1 MSSLLGTTLLNG
13 IATAVRLGCGLL
25 VNKLLAVYV
34 GPAGLAVVGQF
45 QSLMAVVGAASGAVF
60 SAGVTKLTA
69 EHAADPPRQAAVWR
83 SALSLGLCGAAL
95 CALVLLVLGDTI
107 AQWLLGDPAL
117 APAMLALA
125 AAALLLALNAVLL
138 SALAGLKRFRA
149 HVAANVLTSVLG
161 VAAAAWLLPR
171 HGLLG
176 GLVALVLAQAAAG
189 LSAAAAFA
197 RVQRPRWRALIG
209 RPDPATARSLRGYAL
224 MAATTALTVPL
235 SMLAIREG
243 LSQAG
248 GAALAGH
255 WQAMWKLS
263 ETHLL
268 LLTTTLSLYFLPRF
282 AEIRSGRELRAEVA
296 RGHRFVLPLVAA
308 TAGAIYLLREPLTLA
323 LFTPEFLPLV
333 QALGLQLIGDVL
345 KIGSWVPAYTMISH
359 ARSRLYIGTEIGFA
373 LLVTLACIAGAWRW
387 GLPGAAAGYALTY
400 ALYWALL
407 QQQLGV
413 LARRLDATPA

>member
-1 MSSLLGTTLLNG
+1 MASLLGTTLLNG
-13 IATAVRLGCGLL
+13 LATAVRLGCGLL
-25 VNKLLAVYV
+25 VNKLLAVWV

-69 EHAADPPRQAAVWR
+69 EHAADPPRQTAVWR

-95 CALVLLVLGDTI
+95 CALVLLVLRDTI

-176 GLVALVLAQAAAG
+176 GLVALALAQAVAG
-189 LSAAAAFA
+189 LTAAAAFA

-243 LSQAG
+243 LSQGG
-248 GAALAGH
+248 GASLAGH
-255 WQAMWKLS
+255 WQAMSKLS

-308 TAGAIYLLREPLTLA
+308 TASAIYLLREPLTLA

-359 ARSRLYIGTEIGFA
+359 ARSRLYIATEIGFA

-413 LARRLDATPA
+413 LVRRLDAAPA